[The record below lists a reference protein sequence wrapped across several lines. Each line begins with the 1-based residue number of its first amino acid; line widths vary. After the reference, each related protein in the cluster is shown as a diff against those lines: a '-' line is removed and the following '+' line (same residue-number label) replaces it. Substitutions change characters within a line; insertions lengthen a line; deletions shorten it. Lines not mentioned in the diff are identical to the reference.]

1 VLKWS
6 PSGNSLAFTGHD
18 STLNIIDTLTNGV
31 TVLRLKEL
39 PLIDLIW
46 ANENLIIGAGHN
58 YFPRT
63 FERGPDGLF
72 KIGRNLD
79 EQKESAGAKSVGTRA
94 AFDKFKAQVETGQN
108 ENVTKLNTKHQ
119 NYVSYMKP
127 YVGSPGRWTRIS
139 TSGLDG
145 KIVFWDV

>member
-1 VLKWS
+1 
-6 PSGNSLAFTGHD
+6 
-18 STLNIIDTLTNGV
+18 
-31 TVLRLKEL
+31 LRLKEL

-58 YFPRT
+58 MFPRT
-63 FERGPDGLF
+63 FERGGDALF
-72 KIGRNLD
+72 KIGKNLD
-79 EQKESAGAKSVGTRA
+79 EQKVSEGNKAVGTRA
-94 AFDKFKAQVETGQN
+94 AFNMFQSKVEVGQN

-127 YVGSPGRWTRIS
+127 CVGVPGNWTRIS